1 MCQRLLSEVANVL
14 AARFTACAALE
25 QDAPRDFHHF
35 WKPQPHWQ
43 DDLVS
48 PGALSGS
55 QPKQWHMMR
64 VAFTQGCT
72 LILLGLPA
80 LSQHLKSLCCG
91 KIHD

>member
-35 WKPQPHWQ
+35 WEPQPRWQ
-43 DDLVS
+43 DDLAS

-55 QPKQWHMMR
+55 
-64 VAFTQGCT
+64 
-72 LILLGLPA
+72 
-80 LSQHLKSLCCG
+80 
-91 KIHD
+91 